1 VNEPTPSR
9 QGESTPSRVDEQT
22 ACRIDEQTALRC
34 SFAAEL
40 RGDPLTGTAS
50 PALGFLLIE
59 APGPWGRL
67 ALTDSRLDPSVGSR
81 VSSRAVAAGL
91 RALLIR
97 RTGRHGPVLRRRYAV
112 VDARPGQEST
122 RWGDFVADD
131 ELLDVPL
138 DGGGEAPTYDPIY
151 LVCTHGRHDTCCAM
165 RGRPV
170 AAALAAAR
178 PDQTWECSHV
188 GGDRFAA
195 NLVVLPHGL
204 YYGRVDADNVIEVV
218 EAHERGEVV
227 PRLLR
232 GRSRWLPAAQAAQ
245 QHARERYGDTIDSR
259 RIGAFEP
266 AGTIPLGDGRWQ
278 VRLRND
284 PGYLL
289 VTVAATAGSESGLLT
304 CHAVHPAHPPAF
316 EVVDVIETPAAM

>member
-1 VNEPTPSR
+1 MNEPTLL
-9 QGESTPSRVDEQT
+9 RVNDPT
-22 ACRIDEQTALRC
+22 ILRC

-40 RGDPLTGTAS
+40 RGDPLTGTAA

-59 APGPWGRL
+59 QPGPWGRL
-67 ALTDSRLDPSVGSR
+67 ALTESRLDPRVGGR
-81 VSSRAVAAGL
+81 VSARAVAAGL
-91 RALLIR
+91 RVLLIR
-97 RTGRHGPVLRRRYAV
+97 RTGRHGPVPRRSYAV
-112 VDARPGQEST
+112 VDARPGREAT

-131 ELLDVPL
+131 ELLDIPL
-138 DGGGEAPTYDPIY
+138 DGGGATPSYDSIY

-178 PDQTWECSHV
+178 PEQTWECSHV

-204 YYGRVDADNVIEVV
+204 YYGRVDEENVIEVV
-218 EAHERGEVV
+218 EAYERGEVV

-232 GRSRWLPAAQAAQ
+232 GRSRWLPAVQAAQ
-245 QHARERYGDTIDSR
+245 QHARERYGDNIDSR

-284 PGYLL
+284 PGYLV
-289 VTVAATAGSESGLLT
+289 VTVTATARPESALLT
-304 CHAVHPAHPPAF
+304 CHAVHPAHPPGF
-316 EVVDVIETPAAM
+316 DVVDIIETAAM

>member
-1 VNEPTPSR
+1 M
-9 QGESTPSRVDEQT
+9 DEQT
-22 ACRIDEQTALRC
+22 TPRVGEQSIVRC

-40 RGDPLTGTAS
+40 RGDPLTGTAA

-59 APGPWGRL
+59 QPGPWGRL
-67 ALTDSRLDPSVGSR
+67 ALTESRLDPNVGSR
-81 VSSRAVAAGL
+81 VSARAVAAGL

-97 RTGRHGPVLRRRYAV
+97 RTGRHGPVPHRRYAV
-112 VDARPGQEST
+112 VDARPGREAT

-131 ELLDVPL
+131 ELLDIPL
-138 DGGGEAPTYDPIY
+138 DGGSAAPSYDPIY

-170 AAALAAAR
+170 AAALAVAR
-178 PDQTWECSHV
+178 PEQTWECSHV

-204 YYGRVDADNVIEVV
+204 YYGRVDEDNVIEVV

-245 QHARERYGDTIDSR
+245 QHARERYGDKIDSR
-259 RIGAFEP
+259 RIDAFEP
-266 AGTIPLGDGRWQ
+266 AGTIPFGDGRWQ

-284 PGYLL
+284 PGYLF
-289 VTVAATAGSESGLLT
+289 VTVEATARPESGLLT

-316 EVVDVIETPAAM
+316 EVLDIIESTAAM

>member
-1 VNEPTPSR
+1 VNERT
-9 QGESTPSRVDEQT
+9 TLRVDEQT
-22 ACRIDEQTALRC
+22 AARADEKTTLRVDEQTTLRC

-40 RGDPLTGTAS
+40 RGDPLTGTAA

-59 APGPWGRL
+59 QPGPWGRL
-67 ALTDSRLDPSVGSR
+67 AMTDSRLDPNVGSR
-81 VSSRAVAAGL
+81 VSARAVAAGL

-97 RTGRHGPVLRRRYAV
+97 RTGRHGPAPRRRYAV
-112 VDARPGQEST
+112 VDARPGREAA

-131 ELLDVPL
+131 ELLDIPL
-138 DGGGEAPTYDPIY
+138 DGGSAAPTYDPIY

-170 AAALAAAR
+170 AAALAVAR
-178 PDQTWECSHV
+178 PEQTWECSHV

-204 YYGRVDADNVIEVV
+204 YYGRVDEDNVIEVV

-227 PRLLR
+227 PGLLR

-245 QHARERYGDTIDSR
+245 QYARERYGDSIDSR
-259 RIGAFEP
+259 LIGAFEP
-266 AGTIPLGDGRWQ
+266 AGSIPLGDGRWQ
-278 VRLRND
+278 VRLRKD
-284 PGYLL
+284 PGYLF
-289 VTVAATAGSESGLLT
+289 VTVAATARPESGLLT

-316 EVVDVIETPAAM
+316 DVVDIIESTATM